1 MPFNLSLEHVT
12 KVFQKD
18 GYALPILADIS
29 LKAPAGWF
37 VSVIGPSGAGKT
49 TLFNII
55 AGLDEPTSGRILIDG
70 HEAPS
75 RLGRIA
81 YMPQKDLLLPWRSV
95 LDNAIIGLEVQGVD
109 RSEARRG
116 ALELMH
122 RFGLA
127 GFEKEYPATLSG
139 GMRQRVAFLR
149 TFLAARDI
157 MLLDEPFGALDAL
170 TRSEL
175 QDWLLS
181 LRPELD
187 LTVLMITHDV
197 DEAVLMSDR
206 VYVVSSRPA
215 RVLLELDIDLPRL
228 RNSITTT
235 VQPTFIQY
243 RTHLLTTLR
252 GGRAIEPSSIGG
264 TREE

>member
-1 MPFNLSLEHVT
+1 MPLSLSLEHIT
-12 KVFQKD
+12 KVLTRD
-18 GYALPILADIS
+18 GHSLPILADIT
-29 LKAPAGWF
+29 LQAPAGSF
-37 VSVIGPSGAGKT
+37 VSIIGPSGAGKT

-55 AGLDEPTSGRILIDG
+55 AGLDEPTSGRVLIDG
-70 HEAPS
+70 HEAPN
-75 RLGRIA
+75 RLGRVA

-95 LDNAIIGLEVQGVD
+95 LDNAIIGLEVQGID
-109 RSEARRG
+109 RSQARRQ
-116 ALELMH
+116 AMELTP

-127 GFEKEYPATLSG
+127 GFEREYPAALSG

-181 LRPELD
+181 LWPELD

-206 VYVVSSRPA
+206 VYVVSPRPA
-215 RVLLELDIDLPRL
+215 KVLLALDIDLPRP
-228 RNSITTT
+228 RSSVTTSLL
-235 VQPTFIQY
+235 PAFLKY
-243 RTHLLTTLR
+243 RAELLVTLR
-252 GGRAIEPSSIGG
+252 GGSAVHPPVGRTHEK
-264 TREE
+264 

>member
-1 MPFNLSLEHVT
+1 MPFSLSLERIT
-12 KVFQKD
+12 KVLQRD
-18 GYALPILADIS
+18 GYSLPVLADIT
-29 LKAPAGWF
+29 LQAEAGSF

-55 AGLDEPTSGRILIDG
+55 AGLDEPTSGRILING
-70 HEAPS
+70 HQAPK

-81 YMPQKDLLLPWRSV
+81 YMPQKDLLLPWRNV
-95 LDNAIIGLEVQGVD
+95 LDNAIIGLEVQGIE
-109 RSEARRG
+109 RSRARRQ
-116 ALELMH
+116 ALELMP

-127 GFEKEYPATLSG
+127 GFEAEYPAALSG

-181 LRPELD
+181 LWQDLN

-206 VYVVSSRPA
+206 VYVVSPRPA
-215 RVLLELDIDLPRL
+215 KVLLALEIDLPRP
-228 RNSITTT
+228 RSSVTTST
-235 VQPTFIQY
+235 LPAFMRY
-243 RTHLLTTLR
+243 RTQLLATLR
-252 GGRAIEPSSIGG
+252 GGSSLPTSPAGG
-264 TREE
+264 GHAK